1 MDESLLRI
9 KNLYVR
15 KNEQNILQNINMD
28 LRQGKIHG
36 LLGVNGS
43 GKSSLAYT
51 LMGCSGYEPDKGRIE
66 FEGQDIT
73 KSSITQRA
81 RLGITLA
88 WQESARFEGLTTGAY
103 LALGMEKADENHIR
117 EALEAVGLSPE
128 WYLNRPVDHTLSG
141 GERKRI
147 ELAAVFAMRP
157 KLAILDEPDSG
168 VDTLSLNDI
177 SNIIKRMAAQGTTIL
192 LFTHH
197 DEMIQVADSA
207 SLLCQGKIVFSGN
220 PGDTRTYYGKRC
232 QPHREIRG
240 DQPWDELADQRKI

>member
-28 LRQGKIHG
+28 LRKGKIHG

-192 LFTHH
+192 LITHH
-197 DEMIQVADSA
+197 DEMMQVADSA

>member
-88 WQESARFEGLTTGAY
+88 WQESARFEGLPTGAY

-117 EALEAVGLSPE
+117 EALEAVGLSPD

-177 SNIIKRMAAQGTTIL
+177 SNIIKRMGAQGTTIL
-192 LFTHH
+192 LITHR
-197 DEMIQVADSA
+197 DEMIEVADSA
-207 SLLCQGKIVFSGN
+207 SLLCQGNIVFSGN

-232 QPHREIRG
+232 RQHKKILG
-240 DQPWDELADQRKI
+240 NQPWEESADQRKI

>member
-192 LFTHH
+192 LITHH
-197 DEMIQVADSA
+197 DEMMQVADSA

-240 DQPWDELADQRKI
+240 DQPWDEVADQRKI